1 MATTYPYAGGWNGA
15 FEAVTSAATRDVGT
29 GPNRRAV
36 ALATYRGG
44 APTFPVPTTLT
55 IGSDSVAASGPT
67 FTDSLGN
74 KWQLY
79 ISASDLTV
87 TGPQVCTQ
95 SFSGGGGGPSGTA
108 LVGLIVIQGDA
119 ALTIANILALL
130 EQSTGGG
137 GGSNSRAVTS
147 SAGQTVIRMAV
158 EFGGAT
164 GAADSPATLITSSQS
179 GKFFFKGTASGSS
192 TVMSA
197 TWGAFAEFV
206 GTGFTVSEAGA
217 APVITGPSGAAG
229 AASST
234 ANLAEVA
241 TTGPTFT
248 TDIAL
253 GGGYPTLTGAD
264 AASFA
269 ITALSSTSW
278 RVDPVTPFNFE
289 SLPHSNPFNVT
300 FNASA
305 SVSQT
310 CAITIT
316 NVNEAPGFSGTISV
330 PGLTESVA
338 MSAINAALLFSD
350 PDSGDTGTYSAVGT
364 FPTGVTVSSGG
375 LISGTPGAGTAATYS
390 SLRVRRTD
398 GGGLTADS
406 NVFSITVSASDAPP
420 GVTTQPSNQTVTEGG
435 VATFTAAFSNSPTGF
450 AWEFAD
456 APYSSWSPVVGGSG
470 AATASYTT
478 GALLLANNAR
488 RFRCTG
494 TNAFGSTTTNGA
506 AQVTVNAASG
516 LAGFDFHSTVG
527 CRFGAIAG
535 SLVGL
540 APEVGV
546 SIVIRVYNAA
556 TGDRLA
562 TLPAAVTNSSGYL
575 PRATHASLVAATS
588 YTLNAVWPDGAV
600 YAFNL
605 AAT

>member
-1 MATTYPYAGGWNGA
+1 MPSSIRVAAASQGAGPRALTLAVNAGEYIVATLQVRQFGASPTLIAPAVTGSDTGTTAPDSAEFQNAASNRSRAYGWRVVNTGNITITGSVSGGGFIGLNVAVWQGTPTGSSPVSGAVFAGSSGA
-15 FEAVTSAATRDVGT
+15 NLLATVTSAAGDT
-29 GPNRRAV
+29 V
-36 ALATYRGG
+36 AIHVEDY
-44 APTFPVPTTLT
+44 
-55 IGSDSVAASGPT
+55 D
-67 FTDSLGN
+67 
-74 KWQLY
+74 
-79 ISASDLTV
+79 
-87 TGPQVCTQ
+87 
-95 SFSGGGGGPSGTA
+95 GGPSAYTP
-108 LVGLIVIQGDA
+108 
-119 ALTIANILALL
+119 T
-130 EQSTGGG
+130 
-137 GGSNSRAVTS
+137 
-147 SAGQTVIRMAV
+147 
-158 EFGGAT
+158 
-164 GAADSPATLITSSQS
+164 SPATPVT
-179 GKFFFKGTASGSS
+179 
-192 TVMSA
+192 
-197 TWGAFAEFV
+197 
-206 GTGFTVSEAGA
+206 GTGLSTAYQWMATRAGGA
-217 APVITGPSGAAG
+217 SPVAIAGTYPGTTDAWGIAYSVASAVVAPVITGPSGAAG

-248 TDIAL
+248 TSATL

-406 NVFSITVSASDAPP
+406 NVFSITVSASGAPP

-435 VATFTAAFSNSPTGF
+435 VATLTAAFSNSPTGF

-456 APYSSWSPVVGGSG
+456 TPYSSWSPVVGGSG

-546 SIVIRVYNAA
+546 SIVIRVYNAS
-556 TGDRLA
+556 TGDRLV